1 MRLRAVV
8 AGALIAAAVIPP
20 TATAKLIPRLD
31 RSSARPGDS
40 VGVTFGQ
47 TYGYLMPIFVDLLPS
62 DAADEV
68 ESRRDPRVIPL
79 LRIRR
84 GSYSPTRLRFVV
96 PPVRPGTYVLAAWF
110 KGTATHTW
118 ANALASLAS
127 DAVHGPR
134 ITLRI
139 VARR

>member
-47 TYGYLMPIFVDLLPS
+47 TYGDLLPS